1 VIKAVMQEILNI
13 IQGESARYPNGS
25 LNSFLLNSALLNSA
39 FLNSAF
45 LRRFLSLALS
55 TIGLVSLSAVTTSAA
70 DVVFAA
76 NQPTPIRLPTS
87 CPDRL
92 EDLMT
97 LLLRDLP
104 SYANR
109 VTARSFDAPI
119 GVSSRRIN
127 ESRPGYVLLAGRPE
141 FGPLTLGP
149 GNYIST
155 QPIADQPDQVFFTTL
170 ERQYAADRSVSLQ
183 HYHWLFL
190 TRSTSGW
197 RLVALFSRIGD
208 EPADQP
214 PTPPQDTTQGSIAQS
229 IRLWLQDC
237 RSGAISP
244 P

>member
-1 VIKAVMQEILNI
+1 MIWRVMQEILNAM
-13 IQGESARYPNGS
+13 QSQSARDANGS
-25 LNSFLLNSALLNSA
+25 FSSQSFSNRSLRKIALGTVGLISLL
-39 FLNSAF
+39 
-45 LRRFLSLALS
+45 
-55 TIGLVSLSAVTTSAA
+55 TVTTSTIDAISIAA
-70 DVVFAA
+70 T
-76 NQPTPIRLPTS
+76 QPSPIRPPTT
-87 CPDRL
+87 CPDHL

-119 GVSSRRIN
+119 GVSSRRLN
-127 ESRPGYVLLAGRPE
+127 EPRPGYVLLAGQPE

-149 GNYIST
+149 GNYVST
-155 QPIADQPDQVFFTTL
+155 QPIADQPSQIFFTTL
-170 ERQYAADRSVSLQ
+170 ERQYTANRSVNLQ

-197 RLVALFSRIGD
+197 QLVALFSRIGD

-214 PTPPQDTTQGSIAQS
+214 PTPPQDRTQGAIAQA